1 MAKKG
6 KIIKGKII
14 ELGAQNICL
23 YCGQQMKGQYEEYTQ
38 YFECNCI
45 DAQKEREI
53 REQIRKLELQ
63 LPRPKFEIREESVLC
78 KIK

>member
-6 KIIKGKII
+6 KIIGF
-14 ELGAQNICL
+14 GAQNICL
-23 YCGQQMKGQYEEYTQ
+23 YCGQQMKGQYEEYTL
-38 YFECNCI
+38 YYECDCP
-45 DAQKEREI
+45 DAKKEREI